1 MGIRDIVSRRKPGD
15 IGSVETGGQMLRKWS
30 LLIVL
35 SAPVWMSPAA
45 QTQQTESVTKPVYE
59 LRIYKLNPANK
70 QHFHDRFRDQC
81 MPIMKRYGF
90 DIVFTSE
97 TTSMGPPEFVYLLR
111 WPSDEVRTKAW
122 KAFLSDPEWVAIKKS
137 TAAKYGDLVEDVQD
151 RQLQITPYTPPGTI
165 VP

>member
-1 MGIRDIVSRRKPGD
+1 
-15 IGSVETGGQMLRKWS
+15 MLRRLS
-30 LLIVL
+30 FLIAL
-35 SAPVWMSPAA
+35 SAFVWMSLAAPA
-45 QTQQTESVTKPVYE
+45 QQATSPTKPVYE

-90 DIVFTSE
+90 DIVFTTE
-97 TTSMGPPEFVYLLR
+97 TTSMGTPEFVYLLR
-111 WPSDEVRTKAW
+111 WPSDEVQTKAW
-122 KAFLSDPEWVAIKKS
+122 KAFLADPEWVAIKRS

-151 RQLQITPYTPPGTI
+151 RQLQLTPYTPSPST

>member
-1 MGIRDIVSRRKPGD
+1 MVRRL
-15 IGSVETGGQMLRKWS
+15 SF
-30 LLIVL
+30 LIAVGAL
-35 SAPVWMSPAA
+35 VWTSSMAL
-45 QTQQTESVTKPVYE
+45 TQQTTASRKPVYE

-81 MPIMKRYGF
+81 MPIMKQYGF

-97 TTSMGPPEFVYLLR
+97 TSSMGDPEFVYLLR
-111 WPSDEVRTKAW
+111 WASDDARAKAW

-137 TAAKYGDLVEDVQD
+137 TAAKFGDLVEDVQD
-151 RQLQITPYTPPGTI
+151 RQLQLTPYTPAPST

>member
-1 MGIRDIVSRRKPGD
+1 
-15 IGSVETGGQMLRKWS
+15 MLRRLS
-30 LLIVL
+30 FLITL
-35 SAPVWMSPAA
+35 SALSWTSLVA
-45 QTQQTESVTKPVYE
+45 QVKQTTSQAKSVYE
-59 LRIYKLNPANK
+59 LRIYRLNPANK

-97 TTSMGPPEFVYLLR
+97 TTSMGGPEFVYLLR
-111 WPSDEVRTKAW
+111 WPNDEVRSKAW

-137 TAAKYGDLVEDVQD
+137 TAVKYGDLVEDVQD
-151 RQLQITPYTPPGTI
+151 RQLELTPYTPLPST

>member
-1 MGIRDIVSRRKPGD
+1 
-15 IGSVETGGQMLRKWS
+15 MLRRLS
-30 LLIVL
+30 RLTAFALLIGIAL
-35 SAPVWMSPAA
+35 SAQPQQAATPAK
-45 QTQQTESVTKPVYE
+45 SVYE
-59 LRIYKLNPANK
+59 LRIYKLNPANR

-97 TTSMGPPEFVYLLR
+97 TTSLGGPEFVYLLR
-111 WPSDEVRTKAW
+111 WPNDEVRTKAW
-122 KAFLSDPEWVAIKKS
+122 KAFLSDPEWVAIKKA

-151 RQLQITPYTPPGTI
+151 RQLQLTPYTPAASM

>member
-1 MGIRDIVSRRKPGD
+1 
-15 IGSVETGGQMLRKWS
+15 MLRRLNLLTAFS
-30 LLIVL
+30 LLIGIAL
-35 SAPVWMSPAA
+35 SAQP
-45 QTQQTESVTKPVYE
+45 QQTAPQAKPVYE

-97 TTSMGPPEFVYLLR
+97 TTSLGGPEFVYLLR

-122 KAFLSDPEWVAIKKS
+122 KAFLADPDWVAIKK
-137 TAAKYGDLVEDVQD
+137 TTTAKYGDLVEDVQD
-151 RQLQITPYTPPGTI
+151 RQLQLTPYTPAPST

>member
-1 MGIRDIVSRRKPGD
+1 
-15 IGSVETGGQMLRKWS
+15 MLRRRS
-30 LLIVL
+30 LLTALLLLIGIAL
-35 SAPVWMSPAA
+35 SAQAR
-45 QTQQTESVTKPVYE
+45 QTTSTAKPVYE

-90 DIVFTSE
+90 YIVFTSE
-97 TTSMGPPEFVYLLR
+97 TTSLGGPEFVYLLR
-111 WPSDEVRTKAW
+111 WPNDEVRTKAW
-122 KAFLSDPEWVAIKKS
+122 KAFLSDPEWIAIKKA

-151 RQLQITPYTPPGTI
+151 RQLQLTPYTPASSM

>member
-1 MGIRDIVSRRKPGD
+1 
-15 IGSVETGGQMLRKWS
+15 MLRRFS
-30 LLIVL
+30 FLITL
-35 SAPVWMSPAA
+35 SALAWTSLVA
-45 QTQQTESVTKPVYE
+45 QVKQTTSQAKSVYE
-59 LRIYKLNPANK
+59 LRIYRLNPANK

-97 TTSMGPPEFVYLLR
+97 TTSMGSPEFVYLLR
-111 WPSDEVRTKAW
+111 WPDDESRIRAW
-122 KAFLSDPEWVAIKKS
+122 KAFLSDPEWIAIKKA

-151 RQLQITPYTPPGTI
+151 RQLQLTPYTPAPST

>member
-1 MGIRDIVSRRKPGD
+1 
-15 IGSVETGGQMLRKWS
+15 MLRRLNLLTAFS
-30 LLIVL
+30 LLIGIAL
-35 SAPVWMSPAA
+35 SAQP
-45 QTQQTESVTKPVYE
+45 QQTAPQAKPVYE

-97 TTSMGPPEFVYLLR
+97 TTSTGGPEFVYLLR

-122 KAFLSDPEWVAIKKS
+122 KAFLADPDWVAIKK
-137 TAAKYGDLVEDVQD
+137 TTTAKYGDLVEDVQD
-151 RQLQITPYTPPGTI
+151 RQLQLTPYTPAPST

>member
-1 MGIRDIVSRRKPGD
+1 
-15 IGSVETGGQMLRKWS
+15 MLRRLSLLTAFS
-30 LLIVL
+30 LLIGIAL
-35 SAPVWMSPAA
+35 SAQP
-45 QTQQTESVTKPVYE
+45 QQTAPQAKPVYE

-97 TTSMGPPEFVYLLR
+97 TTSMGGPEFVYLLR

-122 KAFLSDPEWVAIKKS
+122 KAFLADPDWVAIKK
-137 TAAKYGDLVEDVQD
+137 TTTAKYGDLVEDVQD
-151 RQLQITPYTPPGTI
+151 RQLQLTPYTPAPST

>member
-1 MGIRDIVSRRKPGD
+1 
-15 IGSVETGGQMLRKWS
+15 MLRRLS
-30 LLIVL
+30 FLITL
-35 SAPVWMSPAA
+35 SALAWTSLVA
-45 QTQQTESVTKPVYE
+45 QVKQTTSQAKSVYE
-59 LRIYKLNPANK
+59 LRIYRLNPANK

-97 TTSMGPPEFVYLLR
+97 TTSMGGPEFVYLLR
-111 WPSDEVRTKAW
+111 WPNDEVRSRAW
-122 KAFLSDPEWVAIKKS
+122 KAFLSDPEWAAIKKS

-151 RQLQITPYTPPGTI
+151 RQLQLTPYTPPAST

>member
-1 MGIRDIVSRRKPGD
+1 
-15 IGSVETGGQMLRKWS
+15 MLRRLSLLTAFS
-30 LLIVL
+30 LLIGIAL
-35 SAPVWMSPAA
+35 SAQP
-45 QTQQTESVTKPVYE
+45 QQTAPQAKPAYE

-97 TTSMGPPEFVYLLR
+97 TTSMGTPEFVYLLR

-122 KAFLSDPEWVAIKKS
+122 KAFLADPDWVAIKK
-137 TAAKYGDLVEDVQD
+137 TTTAKYGDLVEDVQD
-151 RQLQITPYTPPGTI
+151 RQLQLTPYTPAPST

>member
-1 MGIRDIVSRRKPGD
+1 
-15 IGSVETGGQMLRKWS
+15 MLRRLS
-30 LLIVL
+30 FLIAL
-35 SAPVWMSPAA
+35 SALVWMSLAA
-45 QTQQTESVTKPVYE
+45 QAQQVTSLTKPVYE

-97 TTSMGPPEFVYLLR
+97 TTSVGAPEFVYLLR
-111 WPSDEVRTKAW
+111 WPGDEVRTKAW

-151 RQLQITPYTPPGTI
+151 RQLQLTPYTPSPST

>member
-1 MGIRDIVSRRKPGD
+1 
-15 IGSVETGGQMLRKWS
+15 MLRRLGFS
-30 LLIVL
+30 IALSVLLATPL
-35 SAPVWMSPAA
+35 ALGAQQAMSHP
-45 QTQQTESVTKPVYE
+45 KPVYE

-97 TTSMGPPEFVYLLR
+97 TTSMGGPEFVYLLR
-111 WPSDEVRTKAW
+111 WPDDEVRAKAW
-122 KAFLSDPEWVAIKKS
+122 KAFLADPEWIAIKKS

-151 RQLQITPYTPPGTI
+151 RQLQLTPYTPATST

>member
-1 MGIRDIVSRRKPGD
+1 
-15 IGSVETGGQMLRKWS
+15 MLRRLS
-30 LLIVL
+30 FLIALLAL
-35 SAPVWMSPAA
+35 SWTLPAVQAQQSTSP
-45 QTQQTESVTKPVYE
+45 EKPVYE

-97 TTSMGPPEFVYLLR
+97 TVSMGSPEFVYLLR

-122 KAFLSDPEWVAIKKS
+122 KAFLSDPDWVAIKKV

-151 RQLQITPYTPPGTI
+151 RQLQLTPYTPSGST

>member
-1 MGIRDIVSRRKPGD
+1 
-15 IGSVETGGQMLRKWS
+15 MLRRLIIPLALSS
-30 LLIVL
+30 L
-35 SAPVWMSPAA
+35 VWFHSEAKAQQSAA
-45 QTQQTESVTKPVYE
+45 QTEPVYE

-81 MPIMKRYGF
+81 IPIMKRYGF

-97 TTSMGPPEFVYLLR
+97 TTSMGVPEFVYLLR
-111 WPSDEVRTKAW
+111 WPTDEARTKAW
-122 KAFLSDPEWVAIKKS
+122 KAFLADPEWVAIKKS

-151 RQLQITPYTPPGTI
+151 RQLQLTPYTPAPST

>member
-1 MGIRDIVSRRKPGD
+1 
-15 IGSVETGGQMLRKWS
+15 MLRRLS
-30 LLIVL
+30 LLMVFL
-35 SAPVWMSPAA
+35 LLLWTSLVVQAQVAATPA
-45 QTQQTESVTKPVYE
+45 KPVYE

-97 TTSMGPPEFVYLLR
+97 TTSMGGPEFVYLLR

-122 KAFLSDPEWVAIKKS
+122 KAFLSDTEWIAIKRS

-151 RQLQITPYTPPGTI
+151 RQLQLTPYTPPPST

>member
-1 MGIRDIVSRRKPGD
+1 
-15 IGSVETGGQMLRKWS
+15 MLRRMILLTAFS
-30 LLIVL
+30 LLLGAAL
-35 SAPVWMSPAA
+35 SGYPQQAA
-45 QTQQTESVTKPVYE
+45 SHAKSVYE

-97 TTSMGPPEFVYLLR
+97 TTSMGAPEFVYLLR
-111 WPSDEVRTKAW
+111 WPDDESRIRAW
-122 KAFLSDPEWVAIKKS
+122 KAFLSDPEWIAVKKG

-151 RQLQITPYTPPGTI
+151 RQLQLTPYTPPPST

>member
-1 MGIRDIVSRRKPGD
+1 MADSRAIFG
-15 IGSVETGGQMLRKWS
+15 VQTGGRMLRRLS
-30 LLIVL
+30 LLMVFL
-35 SAPVWMSPAA
+35 LLLWTSLVVQAQVAATPA
-45 QTQQTESVTKPVYE
+45 KPVYE

-97 TTSMGPPEFVYLLR
+97 TTSMGGPEFVYLLR

-122 KAFLSDPEWVAIKKS
+122 KAFLSDTEWIAVKRS

-151 RQLQITPYTPPGTI
+151 RQLQLTPYTPPPST

>member
-1 MGIRDIVSRRKPGD
+1 
-15 IGSVETGGQMLRKWS
+15 MLRRLS
-30 LLIVL
+30 FLIAL
-35 SAPVWMSPAA
+35 TALVWMSLAA
-45 QTQQTESVTKPVYE
+45 QAQQVTSPTKPVYE

-70 QHFHDRFRDQC
+70 QHFHDRFRDRC

-97 TTSMGPPEFVYLLR
+97 TSSMGPSEFVYLLR
-111 WPSDEVRTKAW
+111 WPDDEVRTKAW

-137 TAAKYGDLVEDVQD
+137 SAAKYGDLVEDVQD
-151 RQLQITPYTPPGTI
+151 RQLQLMPYTPAPST

>member
-1 MGIRDIVSRRKPGD
+1 MLRRLNRFAVLSVLMGIA
-15 IGSVETGGQMLRKWS
+15 
-30 LLIVL
+30 L
-35 SAPVWMSPAA
+35 SAPSQQAASPA
-45 QTQQTESVTKPVYE
+45 KPLYE
-59 LRIYKLNPANK
+59 PRIYKLNAANK

-97 TTSMGPPEFVYLLR
+97 TSSMGAPEFVYLLR
-111 WPSDEVRTKAW
+111 WPSDQVRTSAW
-122 KAFLSDPEWVAIKKS
+122 KAFLADPDWIAIKKS

-151 RQLQITPYTPPGTI
+151 RQLQLTPYTPAPST